1 MTEKLIRNEN
11 EAIECLKKNKPTS
24 GYYMLQESVDMAIQ
38 ALEENQQYHAIGT
51 VEELQALKEKAEP
64 KKPILIKRSFTQF
77 YVCPHCSTNEHYEKL
92 FAKVRHCERCGGAVD
107 WS

>member
-1 MTEKLIRNEN
+1 MTENETKETKEWFEN
-11 EAIECLKKNKPTS
+11 FLETYALSN
-24 GYYMLQESVDMAIQ
+24 QETREFQKAVAC
-38 ALEENQQYHAIGT
+38 LEEAQQYHAIGT
-51 VEELQALKEKAEP
+51 IEELQALKEKAEP

-92 FAKVRHCERCGGAVD
+92 FAKVRHCERCGGAFD